1 MIGKLRDVLKSMR
14 LSIVAALLIFGVVS
28 SLIATNVIV
37 STQFSRSMENR
48 VQTLSNLGQMLST
61 TMASSGFVNDP
72 AGQDAQLL
80 HTQISLITDLY
91 DGRVVVVDRH
101 CRIIEDSYNL
111 ELGKTIIADR
121 VIRGLRGENSTQV
134 NKHSQLVEI
143 VLPINAPAA
152 ENAAGSSDTITAVL
166 IMSFTVRDIYDLSD
180 SLKTLSRLLLV
191 LLGVIMLVAAVW
203 IALRMTSPFKQ
214 LTRTINRV
222 SEGYFDEEA
231 PKRSYTEL
239 SEVQNSIRAMLSRLR
254 QQEESRQQFVSD
266 VSHELKTPITS
277 MKVLSDSLLAQEN
290 APAEMYREFM
300 EDISRE
306 IDRENKIITDLLELV
321 RAERKT
327 EELKIAEISI
337 NELVE
342 SNLRRVRPIAEQRNI
357 DLVYESFREVRAQV
371 DEVKLSLAIT
381 NLVENAIKYNHDN
394 GWVHVSLNADHQYF
408 FLKVEDNGVGI
419 PEEDQDRIFDRF
431 YRVDKARS
439 RETGGTGLGLSITR
453 NVILMHRGNLKVYS
467 RPGEG
472 TTFTMRIPLYNSGK
486 GETNG

>member
-1 MIGKLRDVLKSMR
+1 MKDSREDAEEEIRKEIRRGTKQGFEELMER
-14 LSIVAALLIFGVVS
+14 LMSCFPDG
-28 SLIATNVIV
+28 
-37 STQFSRSMENR
+37 E
-48 VQTLSNLGQMLST
+48 
-61 TMASSGFVNDP
+61 SGRRF
-72 AGQDAQLL
+72 
-80 HTQISLITDLY
+80 
-91 DGRVVVVDRH
+91 
-101 CRIIEDSYNL
+101 
-111 ELGKTIIADR
+111 
-121 VIRGLRGENSTQV
+121 
-134 NKHSQLVEI
+134 
-143 VLPINAPAA
+143 
-152 ENAAGSSDTITAVL
+152 
-166 IMSFTVRDIYDLSD
+166 
-180 SLKTLSRLLLV
+180 
-191 LLGVIMLVAAVW
+191 
-203 IALRMTSPFKQ
+203 
-214 LTRTINRV
+214 
-222 SEGYFDEEA
+222 
-231 PKRSYTEL
+231 
-239 SEVQNSIRAMLSRLR
+239 
-254 QQEESRQQFVSD
+254 EESRTYILSNWTAARYRLAKVEGVVGSSTEGH
-266 VSHELKTPITS
+266 VSH
-277 MKVLSDSLLAQEN
+277 VLASRMSTKAMGWSLTGADKMAQLRAYYWN
-290 APAEMYREFM
+290 GG
-300 EDISRE
+300 
-306 IDRENKIITDLLELV
+306 DLLELV

-486 GETNG
+486 GGTNG